1 MTALE
6 RVARTQRMLG
16 AAAITHALAW
26 GLAATFG
33 ILALISFAGL
43 VAPGIANSGP
53 SHLWIAAFTGVLVVV
68 ALLWRSRHFVSRGRV
83 ALWIEE
89 RIPSLHYS
97 LITALEHGSSPFAP
111 GMETEIQRQ
120 DIGGVTFTAL
130 RKSLVP
136 AVGALLVA
144 ALLLYISPS
153 AAFGRAGLFPRLGSS
168 STGNALSAG
177 SRLENIEAVV
187 TPPAYTGQ
195 KPTTLDDPT
204 TISGLTGS
212 RITVRGSGSPSG
224 ITAAMPG
231 SSVNVGATQG
241 GWSASLVMPAK
252 PAALT
257 LKDRTYD
264 RLIVLDPH
272 ADAPPKIVLTSPLR
286 DTTLRAAQLVI
297 HLDATA
303 TDDIGL
309 NGAYFEYLITTG
321 SGEIFNART
330 ITTPVVTFGG
340 SRNGT
345 INATLDLASL
355 KLNQGDVVSI
365 RAIAQDRNTLT
376 GPGTATSDT
385 RTFRIARADEY
396 DSVAVDAAAPL
407 PVDTAAVSQ
416 RMLIIRTEKLVKEQK
431 NLTRKELVRRSGE
444 IGDLE
449 DKIRKRVHEIL
460 FEGEDLFGQEKAGD
474 PLPDIEDM
482 EPPDDITEG
491 KHPDLV
497 IAYNALWAAVRSLQI
512 AEPAPALPP
521 MREALKALDRVR
533 LANRLYLRGMPP
545 KVVVDIARVRMSGK
559 EKGSANIRTPRT
571 RADSARTGL
580 ERRFN
585 DAVEL
590 IAGKPADAVR
600 AFTMLQVEALSVSP
614 QAASALG
621 EAIAAFKNGTD
632 ATLPLIRARRALSG
646 EPTGASGLPAW
657 SGAW

>member
-1 MTALE
+1 MTARE
-6 RVARTQRMLG
+6 RVARTQRLLG
-16 AAAITHALAW
+16 AAAIARALAW
-26 GLAATFG
+26 GIAAMCG
-33 ILALISFAGL
+33 ILALISFAAL
-43 VAPGIANSGP
+43 AAPRLANDGS
-53 SHLWIAAFTGVLVVV
+53 SDLRIAALAGLVVV
-68 ALLWRSRHFVSRGRV
+68 AGLLWRSRHFVSRGRV

-97 LITALEHGSSPFAP
+97 LITALEHGSSPFAR
-111 GMETEIQRQ
+111 GMETEIERQ

-136 AVGALLVA
+136 AVGALLGA

-153 AAFGRAGLFPRLGSS
+153 AAFGRAGLFPGLGS
-168 STGNALSAG
+168 TTENAIPVG

-212 RITVRGSGSPSG
+212 RITVRGSGSASG
-224 ITAAMPG
+224 ITAALPG
-231 SSVNVGATQG
+231 SAVNVGAAPG

-257 LKDRTYD
+257 LRDRTYD
-264 RLIVLDPH
+264 RLVVLDPH
-272 ADAPPKIVLTSPLR
+272 ADTPPKIVLTSPLR

-303 TDDIGL
+303 TDDVGL
-309 NGAYFEYLITTG
+309 SGAYFEYLITTG
-321 SGEIFNART
+321 SGEIFDART
-330 ITTPVVTFGG
+330 VTTPVVTFGG
-340 SRNGT
+340 ARNGS
-345 INATLDLASL
+345 IRGTLDLASL

-365 RAIAQDRNTLT
+365 RAIAQDGNTLT

-416 RMLIIRTEKLVKEQK
+416 RMLIIMTEKLVKEQK
-431 NLTRKELVRRSGE
+431 KITRAELVRRSGE

-460 FEGEDLFGQEKAGD
+460 FEGEDLFGQEKQGD
-474 PLPDIEDM
+474 PPPDIEDM
-482 EPPDDITEG
+482 EPPDDITEA
-491 KHPDLV
+491 KQPNLV

-545 KVVVDIARVRMSGK
+545 KVIVDITRVRMTGK
-559 EKGSANIRTPRT
+559 EKGTANVRTPRT
-571 RADSARTGL
+571 AADSARAGL
-580 ERRFN
+580 ERRFG

-590 IAGKPADAVR
+590 IVSKPADAVR
-600 AFTMLQVEALSVSP
+600 AFTMMQVEALSVSP

-621 EAIAAFKNGTD
+621 EAIAAFRKGTD

-646 EPTGASGLPAW
+646 EPTGASGLPGW